1 MPRKNGQRRKK
12 EANKLFEKGVQ
23 QLREQNVDE
32 GIDLLKQARELDTK
46 NSDILVNLGGGYLL
60 KGQHEKAISVLEQAT
75 DVAPDNVNA
84 WVNLAAAHL
93 GPLEDS
99 TPEQQEKAIDAWQ
112 QALQVDS
119 EAPNVNYMLGLV
131 YYTRGTIERA
141 VAHFAR
147 AIEVDP
153 NDTDARRWLSSL
165 TSYTDDDNAGDAA
178 TAG

>member
-1 MPRKNGQRRKK
+1 MRK
-12 EANKLFEKGVQ
+12 
-23 QLREQNVDE
+23 QNVDE
-32 GIDLLKQARELDTK
+32 GIDLLKRARELDAK

-60 KGQHEKAISVLEQAT
+60 KGQHEQAISVLERAT
-75 DVAPDNVNA
+75 EVAPDNVNA
-84 WVNLAAAHL
+84 WINLAAAHL

-112 QALQVDS
+112 QALKVDS

-131 YYTRGTIERA
+131 YYKRGTIERS
-141 VAHFAR
+141 VAHFTR

-165 TSYTDDDNAGDAA
+165 TSYTDDDDAGDTAA
-178 TAG
+178 AG